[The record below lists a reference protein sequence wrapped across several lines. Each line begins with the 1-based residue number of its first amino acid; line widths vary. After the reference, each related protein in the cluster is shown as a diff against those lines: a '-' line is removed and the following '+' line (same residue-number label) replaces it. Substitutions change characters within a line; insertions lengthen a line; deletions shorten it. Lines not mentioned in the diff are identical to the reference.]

1 MPRERIV
8 SGKPISP
15 EEEKWTSSLRPQTLE
30 DFVGQK
36 ALVEKLS
43 ISLEAAKKRAEPLEH
58 ILFYGPPG
66 LGKTTLANIIAKE
79 AGAKIFS
86 TSGPALERS
95 ADLMGILT
103 NLAQGDVLFI
113 DEIHRLPVIIE
124 EFLYPALED
133 FKIDFVVDKG
143 AFAKTLNVPLKRF
156 TLIGATTRAGFLSAP
171 LRERFGLSYHL
182 DFYEPSDLARIVKRS
197 AALLSAKIDDEA
209 AGEIARRAR
218 GTPRIANRLLRR
230 VRDYSDIKNG
240 GMITKESA
248 SSALKIEGVDE
259 LGLDDLDKKYLETII
274 RHHKGGPVG
283 VEAIAATLNEESETL
298 EEMVEPYLLKI
309 GYISRTR
316 MGRKANDSALK
327 HLKIPAGA
335 ITPSAPLARDEIS
348 PQRGGQTE
356 LSLD

>member
-1 MPRERIV
+1 MARERMV

-15 EEEKWTSSLRPQTLE
+15 EEEKFNSALRPQSLKE
-30 DFVGQK
+30 FVGQRP
-36 ALVEKLS
+36 LVEKLS
-43 ISLEAAKKRAEPLEH
+43 ISLEAAKKRSEPLEH

-66 LGKTTLANIIAKE
+66 LGKTTLANIIARE
-79 AGAKIFS
+79 TGAKIFC

-103 NLAQGDVLFI
+103 NLAGGDILFI
-113 DEIHRLPVIIE
+113 DEIHRLPTIIE
-124 EFLYPALED
+124 EFLYPAMED

-182 DFYEPSDLARIVKRS
+182 DFYEPEDLTRIVLRS
-197 AALLSAKIDDEA
+197 ASLLEAPIEEEA
-209 AGEIARRAR
+209 AREVACRSR

-230 VRDYSDIKNG
+230 VRDYSQIKG
-240 GMITKESA
+240 SGPITRELSVG
-248 SSALKIEGVDE
+248 ALKVEGIDD
-259 LGLDDLDKKYLETII
+259 LGLDNLDKKYLETII

-316 MGRKANDSALK
+316 TGRKVNESALK
-327 HLKIPAGA
+327 HFKIPVSA
-335 ITPSAPLARDEIS
+335 IHSQE
-348 PQRGGQTE
+348 E
-356 LSLD
+356 LF

>member
-8 SGKPISP
+8 SGKPISQ
-15 EEEKWTSSLRPQTLE
+15 EEEKWSSSLRPQSLA
-30 DFVGQK
+30 DFVGQN

-43 ISLEAAKKRAEPLEH
+43 ISLEAAKKRSEPLEH

-79 AGAKIFS
+79 TGAKIFT

-103 NLAQGDVLFI
+103 NLAHGDILFI
-113 DEIHRLPVIIE
+113 DEIHRLPTIIE
-124 EFLYPALED
+124 EFLYPAMED

-182 DFYEPSDLARIVKRS
+182 DFYDPRDLAHIVLRS
-197 AALLSAKIDDEA
+197 AKLLSAKVDDDA
-209 AGEIARRAR
+209 AHEIARRSR
-218 GTPRIANRLLRR
+218 GTPRISNRLLRR
-230 VRDYSDIKNG
+230 VRDFSDIKNSG
-240 GMITKESA
+240 RITAESA
-248 SSALKIEGVDE
+248 ADALKIEGIDE
-259 LGLDDLDKKYLETII
+259 LGLDGLDKKYLETII

-283 VEAIAATLNEESETL
+283 VEAIAATLNEEAETL

-316 MGRKANDSALK
+316 MGRKANDSAFK
-327 HLKIPAGA
+327 HFNLPAGTA
-335 ITPSAPLARDEIS
+335 AP
-348 PQRGGQTE
+348 QTE